1 MAIPLTR
8 DGSRDMLQG
17 LRSDLLGWLPWP
29 TVIIF
34 NFIFLCLMRFIF
46 FEMRFM
52 SFQPAYVFGI
62 TIVVICTSLISW
74 RLRARRPRI
83 AAYVYMGGLVFV
95 ILALIWVVYSPLSIA
110 FLPMVIL
117 LSMALLG
124 GNWMILITILST
136 AVVLL
141 SARMHHNWDITLSG
155 SLLIIWFT
163 AAISWLSYQG
173 LMTSVEWAWNS
184 YKQAEQ
190 KTEEARQ
197 HRAGLVK
204 LNKAL
209 NDAYRR
215 IEKYSRQ
222 LARARETAEEARRA
236 KLMFVANVSHELRT
250 PLNIIIGFSEVLA
263 LSPET
268 YGVNSI
274 PRQFMGDLN
283 RIYRSA
289 QHLKSLIDD
298 VLDLSQID
306 SDHMSLVT
314 EKLSPSEVI
323 AEAVDMIAGLASHKG
338 LALITDV
345 SGGLPS
351 VFMDRLR
358 VRQVLLNLLN
368 NAIRLTDAGQITLS
382 ARLQADN
389 VLVTVSDTGPGIA
402 PAAFDKIFQE
412 FQQLESSLYH
422 RQGGTGLGL
431 ALSRR
436 FIELHGGR
444 MWVESELGKG
454 SRFYFTLPLYKTT
467 RLSSLLTPA
476 AAEKSISLDLKKTLL
491 VTTED
496 PLTVRLLKRLFQGY
510 QVIGVVEQHLTD
522 AIEAYFPQAILIN
535 QAAPSMPKPRKEIN
549 LPIISCSLPDPLQ
562 MIRGFGANDYL
573 LKPISRERFLHC
585 LRSFGADIQK
595 ILIIDDD
602 IQFIELL
609 SRYIKGAGGNF
620 SVMTASTGEEGIAQ
634 LYEVIPDLVILDLK
648 MDGLNGMEVLKTI
661 RVNERLQKIPV
672 VIASA
677 LDLPVEEFQFYTR
690 ENILVEGAGFLTL
703 TELVNCVRAILD
715 SLPLPRQVLPN
726 PLKPQANPPAR
737 PVS

>member
-1 MAIPLTR
+1 VAIPLTR

-34 NFIFLCLMRFIF
+34 NFIFLFLMRFIF
-46 FEMRFM
+46 FEMRFI

-124 GNWMILITILST
+124 GNGMIFITILST

-163 AAISWLSYQG
+163 AAISWLSYRG

-197 HRAGLVK
+197 HRAELFK

-250 PLNIIIGFSEVLA
+250 PLNIIIGFSEVLV

-306 SDHMSLVT
+306 SDHMSLIT
-314 EKLSPSEVI
+314 EKVSPGEVI

-510 QVIGVVEQHLTD
+510 QVIGVAEQHLTD

-634 LYEVIPDLVILDLK
+634 LHEVIPDLVILDLK
-648 MDGLNGMEVLKTI
+648 MDGMNGMEVLKTI
-661 RVNERLQKIPV
+661 HANERLQKIPV

-715 SLPLPRQVLPN
+715 SLPLPRPVLSN